1 MLVHIIYRIHDGK
14 HGVKNFGSRI
24 KGKRMRVKYLGFAA
38 LMLSVVACG
47 NSSSSEQI
55 SDPGYTI
62 DTTVSEMSNS
72 DGDVTSDVDA
82 GNLYLE
88 IVNPVNCAVF
98 AITELEN
105 ANSMGD
111 GTVDPSALPEM
122 KDLYSALGAARER
135 AVRDFLEVEWPSTVA
150 PDIEM
155 LAREWSK
162 AARAETGISTV
173 VDLGAYNVAMSALL
187 ELWANSEANPGYI
200 RSSLGVGP
208 ASETDQC

>member
-1 MLVHIIYRIHDGK
+1 MLVHMMCRILIVAMELLH
-14 HGVKNFGSRI
+14 RI
-24 KGKRMRVKYLGFAA
+24 KNKGKNMRVKYLGIVA
-38 LMLSVVACG
+38 LMLSVAACG
-47 NSSSSEQI
+47 NSLSSEQN
-55 SDPGYTI
+55 SDSGYTI

-72 DGDVTSDVDA
+72 DADVTSDVDA

-88 IVNPVNCAVF
+88 IVNPVNCAVS

-111 GTVDPSALPEM
+111 GTVDPSVLPEM